1 MVNYLAPGVYVQE
14 VRSGVRAIGRV
25 NTSIAAF
32 VGKAPDVRARPDEVV
47 AVDNWTEFSTIFVG
61 DAETGTHLSNAVY
74 GFFSNG
80 GSRCYVVN
88 IGTGE
93 SLTGTAQRPT
103 GLTLLEAVD
112 DPAMVAAPGYVG
124 AAAYDALLAH
134 CEHPLRQ
141 DRMAIFDTPEH
152 VPDINA
158 LLHSAV
164 APLPDGG
171 TERGSDGGPDGG
183 PDRGEDTDHPEGEPG
198 DTPGGGP
205 GPRTGA
211 AGGDTALG
219 APQSPDGYAAQYFP
233 WLVIHDAVSGKLM
246 AQPPSGHMAGIWART
261 DATRGVH
268 KAPANEP
275 IHGTVNLVRQVSRGE
290 QEVLNPAGVNCIRR
304 FPEGFRVWG
313 ARTRAPEASE
323 FRYVSTRRLINQI
336 KESIAEGTK
345 WAVFEPNDYTLWAS
359 LRRDIRSFL
368 TNVWRDGA
376 LLGLTPE
383 QAFFVK
389 CDEETNPP
397 DVREAG
403 QIVTVIGLSVVKPA
417 EFVIFKLM
425 QSPDLTAIETAG
437 A

>member
-14 VRSGVRAIGRV
+14 VPSGVRAIGRV

-32 VGKAPDVRARPDEVV
+32 VGRAPNTEARRDEVV
-47 AVDNWTEFSTIFVG
+47 AIDNWTEFTTIFVG
-61 DAETGTHLSNAVY
+61 DAEAGTHLSNAVY

-88 IGTGE
+88 IGTGD

-112 DPAMVAAPGYVG
+112 DPSAVAAPGFVD
-124 AAAYDALLAH
+124 AASYAALLAH

-141 DRMAIFDTPEH
+141 DRVAILDTPEH
-152 VPDINA
+152 VPDIGT
-158 LLHSAV
+158 LLHTAV

-171 TERGSDGGPDGG
+171 PDGEDDADSPSEEPADTAGGRLG
-183 PDRGEDTDHPEGEPG
+183 P
-198 DTPGGGP
+198 
-205 GPRTGA
+205 A
-211 AGGDTALG
+211 APAAAGDTALG
-219 APQSPDGYAAQYFP
+219 APQSPQGYAAQYFP
-233 WLVIHDAVSGKLM
+233 WLVINDAVTGEVVT
-246 AQPPSGHMAGIWART
+246 QPPSGHMAGIWART

-275 IHGTVNLVRQVSRGE
+275 VQGAINLVRHVSRGE

-313 ARTRAPEASE
+313 ARTRAPQASE
-323 FRYVSTRRLINQI
+323 YRYISTRRLINQI
-336 KESIAEGTK
+336 KESIAEGTN

-359 LRRDIRSFL
+359 IRRDIRSFL

-376 LLGLTPE
+376 LLGLTPD

-417 EFVIFKLM
+417 EFVVFKLM
-425 QSPDLTAIETAG
+425 QSPDLTEIETAG

>member
-1 MVNYLAPGVYVQE
+1 MGNFLAPGVYVRE
-14 VRSGVRAIGRV
+14 VATGVRAIGRV

-32 VGKAPDVRARPDEVV
+32 VGRAPDPQAHLDEAV
-47 AVDNWTEFSTIFVG
+47 AVDNWTQFSDLYVG
-61 DAETGTHLSNAVY
+61 DAATGTHLSNAVY
-74 GFFSNG
+74 GFFANG

-88 IGTGE
+88 IGTGD

-112 DPAMVAAPGYVG
+112 NVAMVAAPGFAD
-124 AAAYDALLAH
+124 AAAYDALLGH

-141 DRMAIFDTPEH
+141 DRVAILDTPEH
-152 VPDINA
+152 VPDIDA
-158 LLHSAV
+158 LLHAAV
-164 APLPDGG
+164 SQPP
-171 TERGSDGGPDGG
+171 
-183 PDRGEDTDHPEGEPG
+183 GEDV
-198 DTPGGGP
+198 GGP
-205 GPRTGA
+205 GDGEPPGDEAGA
-211 AGGDTALG
+211 SGGGRSGASARAGREDTALG
-219 APQSPDGYAAQYFP
+219 APQSAQGYAAQYFP
-233 WLVIHDAVSGKLM
+233 WMVIRDAVTGQEVT
-246 AQPPSGHMAGIWART
+246 QPPSGHMAGVWART

-268 KAPANEP
+268 KAPAGIEAN
-275 IHGTVNLVRQVSRGE
+275 IVGMLGAVRTVSRGE

-323 FRYVSTRRLINQI
+323 YRYVSTRRLINQI
-336 KESIAEGTK
+336 KESIAEGTN

-368 TNVWRDGA
+368 TNVWRDGG

-389 CDEETNPP
+389 CDEETNPS

-417 EFVIFKLM
+417 EFVVFKLM
-425 QSPDLTAIETAG
+425 QSPDVTEIETAG